1 MNKCLRCGMDAGHLG
16 LCRMCVQNDLI
27 EEQNRILERN
37 QNQTNFSTSENQ
49 PINIVFLILYSL
61 PALIPTA
68 IGIWVALYLFG
79 YI

>member
-1 MNKCLRCGMDAGHLG
+1 MNKCLRCGMDSGTLG
-16 LCRMCVQNDLI
+16 MCRFCYQNDLI